1 MLLAIVL
8 VLLSHSFWQFL
19 THHRD
24 RFVVTNMRVM
34 RIRGVFSQ
42 SIATTPI
49 ARVLDITLK
58 KPSIGRI
65 LGYGHFVFE
74 SAAQDQGF
82 REIRWVSRPDDR
94 DLTIQRVIQRTGLRA
109 AASVDVLEGDE
120 DSDDDGTGPI
130 GMDSAQEVITT
141 VAPRP
146 TTPGPLRPRPEV
158 DLQQRTRQLDRRQ
171 RLSSPGALS
180 EQISAALPSRPLR
193 MVRRGSLECLVQLI
207 RSLGVPCLSCEQ
219 LPTNRMPART
229 LRYGV
234 QQRQSRCDL
243 AGLGGCDDKAELSG
257 RTGCDLEEQRVQPH
271 DLAPV
276 GRGVAGHAGVLRG
289 DRGLQ
294 LVRVGL
300 AIGALE

>member
-1 MLLAIVL
+1 MAGIGLFRIFDPKVRRHLISDEGEVVIDEVRQHWVVYSVPMLEVALATALLVVLATTSIGGTQVLLVIVL
-8 VLLSHSFWQFL
+8 LLLSHAFWQFL

-109 AASVDVLEGDE
+109 AASVDVVEGDD

-130 GMDSAQEVITT
+130 GMDSAQEVTT
-141 VAPRP
+141 TTAPAPAHHARP
-146 TTPGPLRPRPEV
+146 APAP
-158 DLQQRTRQLDRRQ
+158 
-171 RLSSPGALS
+171 SSGTKS
-180 EQISAALPSRPLR
+180 IFNS
-193 MVRRGSLECLVQLI
+193 
-207 RSLGVPCLSCEQ
+207 
-219 LPTNRMPART
+219 
-229 LRYGV
+229 
-234 QQRQSRCDL
+234 
-243 AGLGGCDDKAELSG
+243 
-257 RTGCDLEEQRVQPH
+257 
-271 DLAPV
+271 
-276 GRGVAGHAGVLRG
+276 
-289 DRGLQ
+289 DRGNWT
-294 LVRVGL
+294 
-300 AIGALE
+300 EDPD

>member
-1 MLLAIVL
+1 MAGIGLFRIFDPKVRRHLISDEGEVVIDEVRQHWVVYGLPMLEVALATTLLVVLATTSIGGTQVLLVIVL
-8 VLLSHSFWQFL
+8 LLLSHAFWQFL

-130 GMDSAQEVITT
+130 GMDSAQEVTTT
-141 VAPRP
+141 VAPAHHARP
-146 TTPGPLRPRPEV
+146 PAPTGPK
-158 DLQQRTRQLDRRQ
+158 
-171 RLSSPGALS
+171 SIFNS
-180 EQISAALPSRPLR
+180 E
-193 MVRRGSLECLVQLI
+193 RGNW
-207 RSLGVPCLSCEQ
+207 
-219 LPTNRMPART
+219 T
-229 LRYGV
+229 
-234 QQRQSRCDL
+234 
-243 AGLGGCDDKAELSG
+243 DDG
-257 RTGCDLEEQRVQPH
+257 N
-271 DLAPV
+271 
-276 GRGVAGHAGVLRG
+276 
-289 DRGLQ
+289 
-294 LVRVGL
+294 
-300 AIGALE
+300 

>member
-1 MLLAIVL
+1 MAGIGLFRIFDPKVRRHLIADEGEVVIDEVRQHWVVYGLPMLEVALAATLLVVLATTSIGGTQVLLVIVL
-8 VLLSHSFWQFL
+8 LLLSHAFWQFL

-130 GMDSAQEVITT
+130 GMDSAQEVTTT
-141 VAPRP
+141 VAPTHHARP
-146 TTPGPLRPRPEV
+146 PAPTGPK
-158 DLQQRTRQLDRRQ
+158 
-171 RLSSPGALS
+171 SIFNS
-180 EQISAALPSRPLR
+180 E
-193 MVRRGSLECLVQLI
+193 RGNW
-207 RSLGVPCLSCEQ
+207 
-219 LPTNRMPART
+219 T
-229 LRYGV
+229 
-234 QQRQSRCDL
+234 
-243 AGLGGCDDKAELSG
+243 DDS
-257 RTGCDLEEQRVQPH
+257 D
-271 DLAPV
+271 
-276 GRGVAGHAGVLRG
+276 
-289 DRGLQ
+289 
-294 LVRVGL
+294 
-300 AIGALE
+300 

>member
-1 MLLAIVL
+1 MAGIGLFRIFDPKVRRHLIADEGEVVIDEVRQHWVVYTVPMLEVALAAALLVAMVTTDIGAQPVLLAIVL
-8 VLLSHSFWQFL
+8 VLLSVAFWAFL

-109 AASVDVLEGDE
+109 AASVDVLEGEE

-130 GMDSAQEVITT
+130 GMDSAQEVTT
-141 VAPRP
+141 TTAPAP
-146 TTPGPLRPRPEV
+146 A
-158 DLQQRTRQLDRRQ
+158 RQ
-171 RLSSPGALS
+171 RGPAPSSS
-180 EQISAALPSRPLR
+180 SSKSIFNS
-193 MVRRGSLECLVQLI
+193 
-207 RSLGVPCLSCEQ
+207 
-219 LPTNRMPART
+219 
-229 LRYGV
+229 
-234 QQRQSRCDL
+234 
-243 AGLGGCDDKAELSG
+243 
-257 RTGCDLEEQRVQPH
+257 
-271 DLAPV
+271 
-276 GRGVAGHAGVLRG
+276 
-289 DRGLQ
+289 DRGNWTD
-294 LVRVGL
+294 
-300 AIGALE
+300 ED

>member
-1 MLLAIVL
+1 MAGIGLFRIFDPKVRRHLISDEGEVVIDEVRQHWVVYSVPMLEVALATALLVALATTSVGGTQVLLVIVLLLLA
-8 VLLSHSFWQFL
+8 HAFWQFL

-130 GMDSAQEVITT
+130 GMDSAQEVTTT
-141 VAPRP
+141 VAPAPAHHARP
-146 TTPGPLRPRPEV
+146 APTGSTGPK
-158 DLQQRTRQLDRRQ
+158 
-171 RLSSPGALS
+171 SIFNS
-180 EQISAALPSRPLR
+180 E
-193 MVRRGSLECLVQLI
+193 RGNW
-207 RSLGVPCLSCEQ
+207 
-219 LPTNRMPART
+219 T
-229 LRYGV
+229 
-234 QQRQSRCDL
+234 
-243 AGLGGCDDKAELSG
+243 DD
-257 RTGCDLEEQRVQPH
+257 
-271 DLAPV
+271 
-276 GRGVAGHAGVLRG
+276 G
-289 DRGLQ
+289 D
-294 LVRVGL
+294 
-300 AIGALE
+300 

>member
-1 MLLAIVL
+1 MAGIGLFRIFDPKVRRHLISDEGEVVIDEVRQHWVVYGLPMLEVALAATLLVVLATTSIGGTQVLLVIVL
-8 VLLSHSFWQFL
+8 LLLSHAFWQFL

-130 GMDSAQEVITT
+130 GMDSAQEVTTT
-141 VAPRP
+141 VAPAHHARP
-146 TTPGPLRPRPEV
+146 APTGPK
-158 DLQQRTRQLDRRQ
+158 
-171 RLSSPGALS
+171 SIFNS
-180 EQISAALPSRPLR
+180 E
-193 MVRRGSLECLVQLI
+193 RGNW
-207 RSLGVPCLSCEQ
+207 
-219 LPTNRMPART
+219 T
-229 LRYGV
+229 
-234 QQRQSRCDL
+234 
-243 AGLGGCDDKAELSG
+243 DD
-257 RTGCDLEEQRVQPH
+257 
-271 DLAPV
+271 
-276 GRGVAGHAGVLRG
+276 G
-289 DRGLQ
+289 D
-294 LVRVGL
+294 
-300 AIGALE
+300 